1 MINSFKSYLVEETKL
16 VYFTFGRMNP
26 PTIGH
31 EKLLTKL
38 AANARQNPYRV
49 YLSQSQ
55 DQQKNPLQYREK
67 VKIARKM
74 FPKHARQI
82 VMDPKIKNVF
92 DVLVKLYNEGFK
104 RAVMVVGSDRVRE
117 FDILLNKYNGQKG
130 KHGFYN
136 FEKIQTISAGERDPD
151 ADGAEGMSASK
162 MRAAAKDDD
171 FTSFSQGLPKAIGNA
186 DAKSI
191 YNTVRKGM
199 GLKEQKQFKNH
210 VQLEPISDLRENYVN
225 GMLYNIGD
233 NVVIKETGEIAN
245 VKHLGTNYVILEGT
259 GKTKRKWIDDI
270 EKLDMGV
277 QTQESYTTILGE
289 ATVRQDPD
297 IADRKGTQPAKY
309 HAGLSKSTK
318 AARDRQFKKQTK
330 MADNNPSAY
339 KPAPGDKDA
348 ETKPSKYTKA
358 VKKMFGEAKEH
369 EMTVGNYTTTHY
381 YMCPSAKKA
390 MTKHSDVDGAAQLA
404 KMQDDYFKFEKMF
417 MDKEPTAEDKAKAL
431 DMYNKIMAAAKK
443 AGIEKDVKPYMDDH
457 RDSII
462 KGDPEPGFGKVD
474 EMKEYKMSMKPTKP
488 LRFKK
493 MFEKDAQNATKKA
506 IDREKER
513 DAVKHDRMM
522 DRARTRDTM
531 NKNRETKANAPKIR

>member
-1 MINSFKSYLVEETKL
+1 MINSFKSYLVEEEKTL
-16 VYFTFGRMNP
+16 YFVWGRMNP
-26 PTIGH
+26 PTSGH
-31 EKLLTKL
+31 EKLLDFLK
-38 AANARQNPYRV
+38 AKAGNNPYRI
-49 YLSQSQ
+49 YLTQSE
-55 DQQKNPLQYREK
+55 DRNKNPIPFVQK
-67 VKIARKM
+67 VKFARKG
-74 FPKHARQI
+74 FPQYARQI
-82 VMDPKIKNVF
+82 MMDKKLKTIF
-92 DVLVKLYNEGFK
+92 DAVTSFYNEGFK
-104 RAVMVVGSDRVRE
+104 RIVIVAGADRVRE
-117 FDILLNKYNGQKG
+117 YDLTLNKYNGVKG
-130 KHGFYN
+130 RHGFYN
-136 FEKIQTISAGERDPD
+136 FEKIHVLSAGDRDPESKGVEGVSGTQLRGF
-151 ADGAEGMSASK
+151 AEDG
-162 MRAAAKDDD
+162 D
-171 FTSFSQGLPKAIGNA
+171 FTKFAQRMPKKLSNA
-186 DAKSI
+186 DAKQVF
-191 YNTVRKGM
+191 NAVRKGL
-199 GLKEQKQFKNH
+199 GLKEQKEFKNH
-210 VQLEPISDLRENYVN
+210 IQLQSVSETREAYVDGTLFNVGDRVVVKETDEVAVVKMLGANYVLIES
-225 GMLYNIGD
+225 G
-233 NVVIKETGEIAN
+233 
-245 VKHLGTNYVILEGT
+245 
-259 GKTKRKWIDDI
+259 GKSYRKWLNAVEKI
-270 EKLDMGV
+270 EEVK
-277 QTQESYTTILGE
+277 
-289 ATVRQDPD
+289 QDPD

-330 MADNNPSAY
+330 MADNNPAAY

-348 ETKPSKYTKA
+348 KTKPSKYTTA

-417 MDKEPTAEDKAKAL
+417 MDKEPTAKDKAKAL

-457 RDSII
+457 RDSIT

-506 IDREKER
+506 IEREKER

>member
-136 FEKIQTISAGERDPD
+136 FERIQTISAGERDPD

-162 MRAAAKDDD
+162 MRSAASDND
-171 FTSFSQGLPKAIGNA
+171 FTAFSQGLPKAISNA

-191 YNTVRKGM
+191 YNAVRKGM
-199 GLKEQKQFKNH
+199 GLKEQKVFKNH
-210 VQLEPISDLRENYVN
+210 VQLQPVSETREAYVDGTLFNVGDQVVVKETDEVAVVKMLGANYVLVES
-225 GMLYNIGD
+225 G
-233 NVVIKETGEIAN
+233 
-245 VKHLGTNYVILEGT
+245 
-259 GKTKRKWIDDI
+259 GKSYRKWLSAVEKI
-270 EKLDMGV
+270 EEVK
-277 QTQESYTTILGE
+277 
-289 ATVRQDPD
+289 QDPD

-330 MADNNPSAY
+330 MADNNPAAY

-457 RDSII
+457 RDSIT

-506 IDREKER
+506 IEREKER